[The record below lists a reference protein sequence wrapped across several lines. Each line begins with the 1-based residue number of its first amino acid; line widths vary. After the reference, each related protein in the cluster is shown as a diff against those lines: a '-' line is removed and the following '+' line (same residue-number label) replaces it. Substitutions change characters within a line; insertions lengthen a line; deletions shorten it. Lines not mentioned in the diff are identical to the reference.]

1 MPLRA
6 TPPDDLIDSFFHTFG
21 LLGAS
26 DSSLFTK
33 HHIRLGDTE
42 ALLPLIEPYYPP
54 AKAATYIHPLLTH
67 ARAIVIAR
75 HLLRSQ
81 AKSLEASEHSIG
93 GVKGVYYS
101 IRSTAAAAIA
111 TSHPLSFE

>member
-6 TPPDDLIDSFFHTFG
+6 VPPDDLIDSVFQTFG

-33 HHIRLGDTE
+33 HHIRLNDTE
-42 ALLPLIEPYYPP
+42 ALLPLLEPYYPP
-54 AKAATYIHPLLTH
+54 AKAAVYIHPPLTH

-101 IRSTAAAAIA
+101 ICVPVAVA
-111 TSHPLSFE
+111 HPLSFE

>member
-1 MPLRA
+1 MMRA
-6 TPPDDLIDSFFHTFG
+6 DPPADLVEAYFKTFG
-21 LLGAS
+21 LLSAS

-33 HHIRLGDTE
+33 HHIRLDETE

-54 AKAATYIHPLLTH
+54 AKAAVYIHPPLTH

-81 AKSLEASEHSIG
+81 AKSLKASEHSITG
-93 GVKGVYYS
+93 LKGVYYS
-101 IRSTAAAAIA
+101 ICLPTAAAAA
-111 TSHPLSFE
+111 AALSFD